1 MLYRMYK
8 EDENYSLLIENAVDT
23 GMSSGEIMPGR
34 FFIFN
39 YLFLADK
46 IT

>member
-1 MLYRMYK
+1 MYK
-8 EDENYSLLIENAVDT
+8 EDEYYSLLIENAVDT
-23 GMSSGEIMPGR
+23 GMSSGEIMFPA

-46 IT
+46 LT